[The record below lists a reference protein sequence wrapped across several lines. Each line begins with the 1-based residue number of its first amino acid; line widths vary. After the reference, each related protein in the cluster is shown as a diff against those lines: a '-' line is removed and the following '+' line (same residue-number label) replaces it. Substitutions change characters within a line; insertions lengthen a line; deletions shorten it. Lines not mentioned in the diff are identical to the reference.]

1 MIAPTESDSILPLE
15 QMKINQVA
23 DVVEVLGATA
33 EIQRL
38 SEMGLHHGT
47 RIRMLKSG
55 TPCLLA
61 LDGKRLSI
69 RLSPDVDIYVLANN

>member
-1 MIAPTESDSILPLE
+1 MIAPSKSDPILPLE
-15 QMKINQVA
+15 KMKINQVA
-23 DVVEVLGATA
+23 DVVEVIGATA

-38 SEMGLHHGT
+38 SEMGLHSGT

-69 RLSPDVDIYVLANN
+69 RLSQDVDVYVLANN